1 VRFFTPFC
9 LMRFLGVWQIA
20 RAFQRFFVEHVG
32 RIICSAVPVCVCVC
46 VCVCVWRSVVVFY
59 GGRLLWVFG
68 GCPWLH
74 FERGVSRRGQPFPD
88 APRGGGNQEL
98 TKS

>member
-46 VCVCVWRSVVVFY
+46 VCV
-59 GGRLLWVFG
+59 FG
-68 GCPWLH
+68 GPWLC
-74 FERGVSRRGQPFPD
+74 FMAGGFCGCLAAVPGCILSVAFPD
-88 APRGGGNQEL
+88 AASRFPTRPGEEL